1 MPEPID
7 PVCAFHAKKWSE
19 HEGGRCMYCPICYRS
34 DLGYEKWV
42 DKEGQSWDLCRS
54 CGELEERSKE

>member
-1 MPEPID
+1 
-7 PVCAFHAKKWSE
+7 
-19 HEGGRCMYCPICYRS
+19 MYCPICYRS

-42 DKEGQSWDLCRS
+42 DSEGQSWDLCRS